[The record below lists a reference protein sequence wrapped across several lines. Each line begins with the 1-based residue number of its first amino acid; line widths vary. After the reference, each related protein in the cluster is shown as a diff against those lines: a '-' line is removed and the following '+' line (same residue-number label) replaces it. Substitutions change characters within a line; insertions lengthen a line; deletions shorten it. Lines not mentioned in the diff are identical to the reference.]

1 MTNKSFSQNET
12 HTSARFRGQVLA
24 RVYRVWLFRKLLP
37 VMVAEI
43 VILAVVI
50 FWLTRAVFIRR
61 VVENAFNVFFTNPPA
76 VFSFAVSA
84 FVHAGTFTQVLVVM
98 IAVALALFVRHL
110 TQGILRLILVR
121 ENFFGRTENSSS

>member
-1 MTNKSFSQNET
+1 MNESFSDIVPPP
-12 HTSARFRGQVLA
+12 ARFRGQVLA

-37 VMVAEI
+37 VMLAEI
-43 VILAVVI
+43 IVLAVVI

-84 FVHAGTFTQVLVVM
+84 FVHAGTFTKVLVLM
-98 IAVALALFVRHL
+98 SAVALALFVRHL

-121 ENFFGRTENSSS
+121 ENFFGRTGTPSS

>member
-1 MTNKSFSQNET
+1 MNESFS
-12 HTSARFRGQVLA
+12 HTVPPSARFRGQVLA

-43 VILAVVI
+43 AVLAVVI

-61 VVENAFNVFFTNPPA
+61 VVENAFNVFFINPPA

-84 FVHAGTFTQVLVVM
+84 FVHAGTFTKVLVLM

-121 ENFFGRTENSSS
+121 ENFFGRTSTPSS